1 VGRGTARAGAG
12 GGRRQHAHRSIGDA
26 LTALA
31 LPRGVFRWPDVSHR
45 AFRVWQRNRDVYFNL
60 WRSEIIWPIVDPM
73 ISLVALGLG
82 LGDFVDLGI
91 EESYVDFIAPG
102 LLAVFPMWVA
112 AGETGWGSFFR
123 MENQRTFDAIVSTPA
138 SLEDVVT
145 GEILWAASRA
155 ALSVAYIL
163 VLIAAF
169 GAVKSPLAILVLPLA
184 FLPGLM
190 FGAISLC
197 YTSIARSIST
207 LNYFFAA
214 FITPQFWLAGVF
226 FPLDRLPGW
235 VRVVAWF
242 TPASHVVKVY
252 RGLVQGEPHWS
263 HLGDIA
269 WMIVVSGA
277 AYLIALYSMRQRLV
291 K

>member
-1 VGRGTARAGAG
+1 M
-12 GGRRQHAHRSIGDA
+12 
-26 LTALA
+26 TALA
-31 LPRGVFRWPDVSHR
+31 PPRRITAAFWPDVSRH
-45 AFRVWQRNRDVYFNL
+45 ALSVWRRNRDVYFNI
-60 WRSEIIWPIVDPM
+60 WQSEAIWPIVDPL
-73 ISLVALGLG
+73 ITLIALGIG
-82 LGDFVDLGI
+82 LGDFVDLGVDQ
-91 EESYVDFIAPG
+91 SYIDFIAPG

-138 SLEDVVT
+138 SIDDVVT
-145 GEILWAASRA
+145 GEILWAATR
-155 ALSVAYIL
+155 SVISVVYIL
-163 VLIAAF
+163 VLAAAF
-169 GAVKSPLAILVLPLA
+169 GAVKSLLAALVLPLA
-184 FLPGLM
+184 LLPGLM

-197 YTSIARSIST
+197 YTSVARSISQ

-226 FPLDRLPGW
+226 FPLDRLPEW

-242 TPASHVVKVY
+242 TPASHAVNVY
-252 RGLVQGEPHWS
+252 RGLVEGNPQWG

-269 WMIVVSGA
+269 WMLAVTA
-277 AYLIALYSMRQRLV
+277 AAFVLAVYAMRRRLT